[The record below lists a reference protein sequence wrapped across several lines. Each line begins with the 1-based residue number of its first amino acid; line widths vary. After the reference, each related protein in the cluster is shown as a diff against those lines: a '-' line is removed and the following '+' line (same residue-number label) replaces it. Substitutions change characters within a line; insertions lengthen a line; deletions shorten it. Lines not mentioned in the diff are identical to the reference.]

1 MLFKFGDN
9 KTLKMLFHIAV
20 VRVFGPWWVFLF
32 VLFVCGGVVGWL
44 VGWILAEG
52 QQEQRVV
59 SKMH

>member
-20 VRVFGPWWVFLF
+20 VRVVGPWWVFLF
-32 VLFVCGGVVGWL
+32 VLFGLWWGCWL

-52 QQEQRVV
+52 QQEQRGV